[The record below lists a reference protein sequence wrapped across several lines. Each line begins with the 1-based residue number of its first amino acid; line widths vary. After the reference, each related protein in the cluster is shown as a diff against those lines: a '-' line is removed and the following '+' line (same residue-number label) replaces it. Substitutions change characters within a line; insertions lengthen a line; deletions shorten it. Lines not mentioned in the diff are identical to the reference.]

1 VVVVVVVGGGGAH
14 WGCAVLVVVRIC
26 PPWYIPS
33 HLPPILAPSHLP
45 PILAPSLRPVQSPFS
60 KLRPRSRSMYIGS
73 GGSVGGGAE
82 GEASTP
88 GRAPS
93 GVLFP
98 PAPLTGLGT
107 ASPATSMGTP
117 STSRVQ
123 RSCSVHAARVACVFV
138 WQWVFVCPHVSPCS
152 GLTALRT

>member
-1 VVVVVVVGGGGAH
+1 MVVVVVVGGGGGTL
-14 WGCAVLVVVRIC
+14 WFDFVLVGRIC
-26 PPWYIPS
+26 PPWYTPS

-117 STSRVQ
+117 ST
-123 RSCSVHAARVACVFV
+123 
-138 WQWVFVCPHVSPCS
+138 
-152 GLTALRT
+152 